1 MGASDIERRLAVQ
14 EALVCT
20 LITHAANRG
29 MIADMIYEAKVRLG
43 YPMSPDEKLI
53 RTGVVDQLEAVLR
66 QLDARPI
73 AARMR

>member
-1 MGASDIERRLAVQ
+1 
-14 EALVCT
+14 
-20 LITHAANRG
+20 
-29 MIADMIYEAKVRLG
+29 
-43 YPMSPDEKLI
+43 MSPDEKLI

>member
-14 EALVCT
+14 EALVGA

-66 QLDARPI
+66 QLDNRPI